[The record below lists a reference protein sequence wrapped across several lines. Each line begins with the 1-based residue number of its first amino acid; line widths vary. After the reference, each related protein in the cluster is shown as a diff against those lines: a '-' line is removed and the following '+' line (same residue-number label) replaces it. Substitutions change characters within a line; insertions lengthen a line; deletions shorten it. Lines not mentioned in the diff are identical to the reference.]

1 MPRGDRTGPSGF
13 GPMTGR
19 RMGYCVGSNQPG
31 FGQQNFGFGR
41 GRGRGAGFGF
51 GRDYGYPPQFNL
63 PTMSQKS
70 VLENEIKVLKDQ
82 LAYLEQQLTDTE
94 SEK

>member
-19 RMGYCVGSNQPG
+19 RMGNCVGSNQPG
-31 FGQQNFGFGR
+31 FGQPYYGFGR
-41 GRGRGAGFGF
+41 GRGRGAGFGS
-51 GRDYGYPPQFNL
+51 GYGYGYPSQVNL
-63 PTMSQKS
+63 PTVSQKS
-70 VLENEIKVLKDQ
+70 MLENEIKVLKDQ

>member
-1 MPRGDRTGPSGF
+1 MPRGDRSGPSGF

-19 RMGYCVGSNQPG
+19 RMGYCVGSNQSG
-31 FGQQNFGFGR
+31 FNQMDYGFGR

-51 GRDYGYPPQFNL
+51 RQGFAYSPQVNL
-63 PTMSQKS
+63 PTVSQKS
-70 VLENEIKVLKDQ
+70 MLENEIKVLKDQ

-94 SEK
+94 SDK

>member
-1 MPRGDRTGPSGF
+1 MPRGDRSGPSGF

-31 FGQQNFGFGR
+31 FSQPNYGFGR
-41 GRGRGAGFGF
+41 GRRGGAGFGF
-51 GRDYGYPPQFNL
+51 GRGYDYQPLVNL
-63 PTMSQKS
+63 PTISQKS